1 MSFNI
6 SGVFIVGDSIE
17 GSSQGEGVDV
27 FRNALRRL
35 LKGHTVGWAMEY
47 FNQAHAV
54 MSSELA
60 DLWEAQHFLEDVDLE
75 WFSYLWMAHNDARN
89 FVVFGDPAVKLATA

>member
-1 MSFNI
+1 MGHVDRTWTTSF
-6 SGVFIVGDSIE
+6 E

-27 FRNALRRL
+27 FRNALKRL

-54 MSSELA
+54 MSAELA
-60 DLWEAQHFLEDVDLE
+60 DLWEAQRLPEDVDLE
-75 WFSYLWMAHNDARN
+75 WFSHLWVAHNNVRN
-89 FVVFGDPAVKLATA
+89 FVVFGDPAVKLAAS